1 MRKNCKLKIF
11 FVKIFYKINTCHCH
25 NYLFFLFYKLNLK
38 NFYYFNKMSK
48 SVGQKPSLWNNEMVN
63 SALKSMSPSD
73 LEHYKKLGESLY
85 KDLNFE
91 TSNIESK
98 ENIPPY
104 LSDALAY
111 IVESIKSGLHPSM
124 LDEDEKK
131 VLEEI
136 YGKEWYLK
144 FDYTKEDLT
153 DIVTVRTN

>member
-1 MRKNCKLKIF
+1 MS
-11 FVKIFYKINTCHCH
+11 
-25 NYLFFLFYKLNLK
+25 
-38 NFYYFNKMSK
+38 NKSI
-48 SVGQKPSLWNNEMVN
+48 GQKPSLWNNDMVN

-91 TSNIESK
+91 TSNIESN

-104 LSDALAY
+104 LADALAY

-131 VLEEI
+131 VLEEV
-136 YGKEWYLK
+136 YGKEWYRK

-153 DIVTVRTN
+153 DIVTIRNTEDTQ

>member
-1 MRKNCKLKIF
+1 
-11 FVKIFYKINTCHCH
+11 
-25 NYLFFLFYKLNLK
+25 
-38 NFYYFNKMSK
+38 MSNK
-48 SVGQKPSLWNNEMVN
+48 SVGQKPSLWNNDMVN

-98 ENIPPY
+98 KNIPPY